1 VRKREWEQTV
11 AQLIIIAL
19 FLAGLA
25 VVFSSWS
32 CKAKRTDT
40 AGLDA
45 HKRAALAQKRTFSEA
60 FRSVGT
66 FHLEESD
73 SSLIGRV
80 YDVQVSNGGEIYVC
94 DPTSYAVL
102 VFGKRGEFKR
112 KIGTKGEGP
121 GQFQWLASASV
132 SNRGEIFALDSRL
145 RRVSV
150 FDSTGHFLKLF
161 FLKEG
166 GGQLIRLLG
175 TDFFCVFDPYHLKST
190 DNLVRVYDV
199 QGSLRS
205 SFFSLPKIVEK
216 ARYVVAIGSI
226 DCTSKGILFVTHGA
240 EYQVAKYDKSG
251 RRLAGFG
258 RNPSWFRAF
267 DASPPVPGK
276 PFKYTFVTGIVSL
289 SEPEVVLVQVSIPS
303 DKPGGPFRN
312 VIDIFD
318 MNGNFITGDLETSW
332 QLECAGPDNRI
343 LFIETPTEL
352 TKLGKLPNPT
362 IHWCELAW

>member
-1 VRKREWEQTV
+1 M
-11 AQLIIIAL
+11 L
-19 FLAGLA
+19 FLAALA
-25 VVFSSWS
+25 VVFSSLS

-40 AGLDA
+40 AELDTQ
-45 HKRAALAQKRTFSEA
+45 KRAALAQKRTFSEA
-60 FRSVGT
+60 FRSIET
-66 FHLEESD
+66 FRLEESD

-80 YDVQVSNGGEIYVC
+80 YDVQVSNRGEIYVC
-94 DPTSYAVL
+94 DPTSYGVL
-102 VFGKRGEFKR
+102 VFGKGGEFKR
-112 KIGTKGEGP
+112 KIGIKGEGP
-121 GQFQWLASASV
+121 GEFEWLASASV
-132 SNRGEIFALDSRL
+132 SNRGEIFALDGRL
-145 RRVSV
+145 RRINV

-161 FLKEG
+161 SLKEG
-166 GGQLIRLLG
+166 GGQLIRLFG
-175 TDFFCVFDPYHLKST
+175 KDFFCVFDPYHLNST

-226 DCTSKGILFVTHGA
+226 DCTSKGVLFVAHGA
-240 EYQVAKYDKSG
+240 EYQVGKYDKSG
-251 RRLAGFG
+251 RRLASFG

-289 SEPEVVLVQVSIPS
+289 NQPEVVLVQVSIPS

-312 VIDIFD
+312 MIDIFD
-318 MNGNFITGDLETSW
+318 MNGNLITGDLETSW
-332 QLECAGPDNRI
+332 RLECADQNNRI

-352 TKLGKLPNPT
+352 TESGELPNPT
-362 IHWCELAW
+362 VHWCELAW